1 MLLYLYEGMGKH
13 GGLCFFFLIKNWI
26 KKLFTYKKCSVLF
39 GGGSDGEHIYMC
51 VYICIYTY
59 FIDVYASRLVW

>member
-13 GGLCFFFLIKNWI
+13 GGLCFFFFDKRLD
-26 KKLFTYKKCSVLF
+26 KKAFYNAASCLVAAVT
-39 GGGSDGEHIYMC
+39 GNIYMY